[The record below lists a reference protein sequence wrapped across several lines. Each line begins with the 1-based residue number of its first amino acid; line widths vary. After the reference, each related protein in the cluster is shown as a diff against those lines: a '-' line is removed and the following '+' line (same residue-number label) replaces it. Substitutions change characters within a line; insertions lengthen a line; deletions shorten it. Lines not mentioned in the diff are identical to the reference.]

1 MADEKPKDPSIKTFR
16 QALAENDE
24 NARKLLENYPDFRKL
39 ADDYT
44 RTVKW
49 AQSLAKEHDSIKA
62 WAQEFTKQSDSM
74 KAALS
79 ALGVGKR
86 VTELAEWAASLKEAI
101 RLTEEGKLGEYSD
114 ETPLPELMQRMK
126 RLKEAQKKALETG
139 QVDLAAANEWL
150 INRWPEH
157 RSCPLCNHEEW
168 RIGPSFA
175 QIPTSTLG
183 LQTPPRIN
191 PCVAVVCGHCGN
203 TVLLN
208 ALIMG
213 LLPEEK

>member
-1 MADEKPKDPSIKTFR
+1 MADEKPNVPTIKTFK
-16 QALAENDE
+16 QAVAENDE
-24 NARKLLENYPDFRKL
+24 SIRKWRENLPNFGKL
-39 ADDYT
+39 ADEYAET
-44 RTVKW
+44 IKW
-49 AQSLAKEHDSIKA
+49 AESLAKGNEAINA
-62 WAQEFTKQSDSM
+62 WVQNFTKQNNTM
-74 KAALS
+74 TAALS
-79 ALGVGKR
+79 ALGLGKQ
-86 VTELAEWAASLKEAI
+86 VTEWATSLKELI

-114 ETPLPELMQRMK
+114 ETPLPELMERMK
-126 RLKEAQKKALETG
+126 RLKEAQQKALETG

-203 TVLLN
+203 TILLN